1 MITCMMMPE
10 TQDERQKFLQL
21 YEACEKRVYAAAF
34 RVLHDPVQS
43 EDAAQQAW
51 LRLLQNWK
59 RVCAF
64 SLEEACG
71 YAVTTAKNAAIDL
84 LRTQTR
90 TASFST
96 EWEPPAPIDGMD
108 DYAYLVSLVRA
119 LPEGYRRV
127 LELKLV
133 EEQSNCE
140 IARRLGL
147 NESTVATRIQR
158 GKAMLREQ
166 LKEEGYCYE

>member
-1 MITCMMMPE
+1 MVIWMTMPE
-10 TQDERQKFLQL
+10 DQAEREKFLRL

-34 RVLHDPVQS
+34 RVLRDPAPA

-51 LRLLQNWK
+51 LRILQSWE
-59 RVCAF
+59 RISSFGWGDAF
-64 SLEEACG
+64 GC
-71 YAVTTAKNAAIDL
+71 AVTIEKNAAFDL
-84 LRTQTR
+84 LRAQRHTI
-90 TASFST
+90 SFSD
-96 EWEPPAPIDGMD
+96 EWEPPAPTDGMGE
-108 DYAYLVSLVRA
+108 YAYLVSLVRA

-133 EEQSNCE
+133 EEQSNQE

-158 GKAMLREQ
+158 GKAMLRER
-166 LKEEGYCYE
+166 LKKEGYCYE